1 MLCVVAACGGGHPA
15 GNSGVTRPE
24 VPAGAFPETPT
35 ARIQGAWPSPADE
48 DDPSDVVTLGAH
60 RAYAYDRD
68 AVGVTAFRLDSGDI
82 AWHTAVPE
90 ATAVAQAPRLAG
102 NTVIGAFATA
112 ERGEG
117 TDAGRRGITV
127 IALDAGTGRSL
138 WTREIAGDTVAAD
151 SETVPHVVGAD
162 SRHVLIASY
171 EEGYAT
177 TPPLSALLDTR
188 TGRVIWTDP
197 DFKAVDLEQS
207 VAVGVRG
214 DGDFAGRSASD
225 GTRLWQRDL
234 QLGEPRTAD
243 PGPGL
248 TWADGTEAGGT
259 LLIDPATGATR
270 LNSGDTSLERC
281 RYDGWNTTVC
291 AGADG
296 SGDAVVWAVDVR
308 TARVLWRLPD
318 ASAHRVAPVV
328 TAAWHGVVYA
338 QADQAMTLDAR
349 TGQDLRTDIGPVS
362 PTLVNDG
369 YGLLYDHTVRTIDV
383 YRAGGTAVPG

>member
-1 MLCVVAACGGGHPA
+1 M
-15 GNSGVTRPE
+15 
-24 VPAGAFPETPT
+24 
-35 ARIQGAWPSPADE
+35 
-48 DDPSDVVTLGAH
+48 VTLGSH

-68 AVGVTAFRLDSGDI
+68 AVDVTAFRLDSGDL
-82 AWHTAVPE
+82 AWHTVVPKG
-90 ATAVAQAPRLAG
+90 TAVAQAPRLVG
-102 NTVIGAFATA
+102 DTVIGAFATV

-138 WTREIAGDTVAAD
+138 WTREIAGDTVAVD
-151 SETVPHVVGAD
+151 SEAVPHVVGAD
-162 SRHVLIASY
+162 ARHVLVASY

-197 DFKAVDLEQS
+197 DFKGVDLERS

-214 DGDFAGRSASD
+214 DGDFAGKSASD

-234 QLGEPRTAD
+234 RLGEARTAD

-248 TWADGTEAGGT
+248 TWADGTEAGNT
-259 LLIDPATGATR
+259 LLIDPATGGTR

-281 RYDGWNTTVC
+281 RYDGWSTTVC

-308 TARVLWRLPD
+308 TAQVLWRLPD

-338 QADQAMTLDAR
+338 QVDQAMTLDAR

-362 PTLVNDG
+362 PTLVNEG
-369 YGLLYDHTVRTIDV
+369 YGLVYDHAARTIDV